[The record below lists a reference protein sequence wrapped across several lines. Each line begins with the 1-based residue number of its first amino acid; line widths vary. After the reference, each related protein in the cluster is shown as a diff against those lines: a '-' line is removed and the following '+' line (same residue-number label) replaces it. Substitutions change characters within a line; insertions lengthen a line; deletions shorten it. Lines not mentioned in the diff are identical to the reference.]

1 MQNIRN
7 PLAVILQTF
16 FPQSQRTLKRIL
28 GHSKGTQVR
37 LKGHLSTRRALQ
49 RHLGELRALGYF
61 GTWALKALGH
71 LDTQAL
77 WRLKGTWALEVLE
90 ILYFA
95 DS

>member
-16 FPQSQRTLKRIL
+16 FPQSQRTLK
-28 GHSKGTQVR
+28 KDTWT
-37 LKGHLSTRRALQ
+37 LKGHSS
-49 RHLGELRALGYF
+49 E
-61 GTWALKALGH
+61 
-71 LDTQAL
+71 TQAL